1 MKHNHQVP
9 SIAPETQPASLEC
22 RGAYVSSNCLKHF
35 PLQSKPR
42 LTTEWS
48 SCSWKVDSLEM
59 FYGLELL
66 VQTFSALGS
75 SALVDKCRALNIFGG
90 FRKEVK

>member
-1 MKHNHQVP
+1 
-9 SIAPETQPASLEC
+9 
-22 RGAYVSSNCLKHF
+22 
-35 PLQSKPR
+35 
-42 LTTEWS
+42 
-48 SCSWKVDSLEM
+48 M

-90 FRKEVK
+90 VQEGGLVDVL